1 MAFGFYGLDCHCRY
15 IFNNASYLF
24 WLALKIIFQMNAD
37 SVNAVDPEDRSSN
50 AKTFVEI
57 TIVGEDK
64 KGIVA
69 DITKYIFKNGGN
81 IEKINQNVVKGLFG
95 MHLEA
100 SFQKIGKSKV
110 IKELADLSGRLKME
124 IKIHFHEED
133 KVKNV
138 AIFVSKEDHCLLKI
152 LNSVSKGE
160 IVSNISMIIG
170 SDERLKPIANS
181 YHIPFFYIDH
191 VNHDE
196 AENRILQLVDQF
208 DIDLIVLARYM
219 RILAPNFVWRY
230 PNRIINIHPS
240 LLPAFPGAFAYVQ
253 AYERGA
259 KIIGCTAHFVTE
271 DLDQGP
277 IIIQE
282 SFKVLPNDTL
292 DTIKIKGQSAES
304 TALLEAVKLFLS
316 DRIEVYWGKVNFK

>member
-1 MAFGFYGLDCHCRY
+1 MALE
-15 IFNNASYLF
+15 ILF
-24 WLALKIIFQMNAD
+24 EMSVD
-37 SVNAVDPEDRSSN
+37 SANTVDSESLSMHG
-50 AKTFVEI
+50 KTFIEI

-69 DITKYIFKNGGN
+69 DVTKYIFKNGGN

-100 SFQKIGKSKV
+100 SFQKISKSKV
-110 IKELADLSGRLKME
+110 KKELADLSNRLKME
-124 IKIHFHEED
+124 IKIHFHEEN

-138 AIFVSKEDHCLLKI
+138 AIFVSKEDHCLSRI

-160 IVSNISMIIG
+160 ISSNVSMIIG
-170 SDERLKPIANS
+170 SDEKLKSIADS
-181 YHIPFFYIDH
+181 YRIPFFYIDH
-191 VNHDE
+191 VNHSE

-208 DIDLIVLARYM
+208 EIDLIVLARYM
-219 RILAPNFVWRY
+219 RILTPNFVWRY

-292 DTIKIKGQSAES
+292 ETIKIKGQSAES

-316 DRIEVYWGKVNFK
+316 DKIEVYWGKVNFK

>member
-1 MAFGFYGLDCHCRY
+1 MGDTGTNLT
-15 IFNNASYLF
+15 
-24 WLALKIIFQMNAD
+24 D
-37 SVNAVDPEDRSSN
+37 SKNT
-50 AKTFVEI
+50 KTRVEV
-57 TIVGEDK
+57 TIVGKDK
-64 KGIVA
+64 EGIVA
-69 DITKYIFKNGGN
+69 DTTNYIFRNGGN

-100 SFQKIGKSKV
+100 SFPTIDKLRMQ
-110 IKELADLSGRLKME
+110 KELDDLGKKLAME
-124 IKIHFHEED
+124 VKVHFHEEN

-138 AIFVSKEDHCLLKI
+138 VILVSREDHCLLKI
-152 LNSVSKGE
+152 LNSHASGE
-160 IVSNISMIIG
+160 INCNISLIIG
-170 SDERLKPIANS
+170 SDEKLKSIADS
-181 YHIPFFYIDH
+181 FSIPFYFVSH
-191 VNHDE
+191 VE
-196 AENRILQLVDQF
+196 QSVAESEILQLVENF

-282 SFKVLPNDTL
+282 SFKVLTEDTL
-292 DTIKIKGQSAES
+292 ESIRIKGQIAE
-304 TALLEAVKLFLS
+304 ALALFEAVKLFLE
-316 DRIEVYWGKVNFK
+316 DKLEVYWGKVSYK